1 MTRRSRVEE
10 TELKITN
17 TSGDAIRCASFLTS
31 LALAIV
37 ATGCGRQITPEPI
50 TNNLVGEVVVRVTTA
65 GTLDFN
71 TYTYAI
77 ALDTCGPSVPYPQAA
92 FTGYLS
98 YSYVFFIGGFAG
110 TAAPELFEYYF
121 NSGNITTLPVNNLN
135 PSTTAFVPNF
145 NGQNSQFQFTFLRSD
160 LNNPLN
166 IAQPCPSGM
175 AQTTWVFN
183 VITFDKNR
191 VAIDSLGPGGA
202 TDSSFPGI
210 KVDTTTTNTNGPVF
224 RLPGYPVVPAAAQLL
239 SAEVDNYL

>member
-1 MTRRSRVEE
+1 MRRRVAAV
-10 TELKITN
+10 TVM
-17 TSGDAIRCASFLTS
+17 
-31 LALAIV
+31 LATLLA
-37 ATGCGRQITPEPI
+37 GCGRQITPEPK
-50 TNNLVGEVVVRVTTA
+50 TNNLAGEIVVRATTA
-65 GTLDFN
+65 GALDFN

-77 ALDTCGPSVPYPQAA
+77 AIDTCGTGVPYPQAA

-121 NSGNITTLPVNNLN
+121 NSGSITPLQVNNLN

-145 NGQNSQFQFTFLRSD
+145 NGQPTEFQFTFERAD

-166 IAQPCPSGM
+166 IAQPCPN
-175 AQTTWVFN
+175 ATTPQTTWVFN
-183 VITFDKNR
+183 VITFDKSKQP
-191 VAIDSLGPGGA
+191 VDSMGLGGA
-202 TDSSFPGI
+202 TDTTFPGI
-210 KVDTTTTNTNGPVF
+210 DVDTTTTNLNGPIF

>member
-1 MTRRSRVEE
+1 MLRRAAVV
-10 TELKITN
+10 T
-17 TSGDAIRCASFLTS
+17 F
-31 LALAIV
+31 ALATLV
-37 ATGCGRQITPEPI
+37 AACGRQITPDPSGK
-50 TNNLVGEVVVRVTTA
+50 TNNLSGETVVRVATA
-65 GTLDFN
+65 GPLDFN

-77 ALDTCGPSVPYPQAA
+77 ALDTCGPGVPYPQAA
-92 FTGYLS
+92 FTGYLN

-121 NSGNITTLPVNNLN
+121 NSGNITTLQVNNLN

-145 NGQNSQFQFTFLRSD
+145 NNQSTQFQFTFLRAD

-166 IAQPCPSGM
+166 IPQPCPNTTAPPSGQPT
-175 AQTTWVFN
+175 APPQTTWVFN

-191 VAIDSLGPGGA
+191 QPIDSLGLGGA

-210 KVDTTTTNTNGPVF
+210 KVDTTTTNTQTFF
-224 RLPGYPVVPAAAQLL
+224 RQPGYPSVPAAAQLL